1 MLLLILQAEEKW
13 GQTKKRDSYRLRE
26 FCVIAVYRQPIWK
39 FHVLQRKLLRMKR
52 FVSFCMFT
60 CVLILAV
67 VQSSSSNSGTPGRI
81 RTRNTIQKLY
91 GSAISEVYRTPQHLT
106 VTASFASG
114 GNLCRAHIQ
123 SNVDTG
129 ITDAELDAVLN
140 ELAPDDVRGKHNMS
154 TFLNVTCLKLRKPE
168 NSNSSAKPELAVD
181 PCAQCSGVSDDYERA
196 NITRYGNTNEY
207 SSVQISFNQ
216 PECKGLD

>member
-1 MLLLILQAEEKW
+1 
-13 GQTKKRDSYRLRE
+13 
-26 FCVIAVYRQPIWK
+26 
-39 FHVLQRKLLRMKR
+39 MKR
-52 FVSFCMFT
+52 LVPYGMFT
-60 CVLILAV
+60 LVLILAV
-67 VQSSSSNSGTPGRI
+67 VQSSSSNSGTPARI
-81 RTRNTIQKLY
+81 QTRNTIRQLY
-91 GSAISEVYRTPQHLT
+91 GSAISEVYRLSHHLT

-140 ELAPDDVRGKHNMS
+140 ELAPDDVRGKHKMS
-154 TFLNVTCLKLRKPE
+154 TFLNVTCLKLQKPE
-168 NSNSSAKPELAVD
+168 NSNSSGKPELTVD
-181 PCAQCSGVSDDYERA
+181 PCAECSGVSDDYERA

-207 SSVQISFNQ
+207 SSVQISFTQ